1 MFPPYIPVAVW
12 PMRGEAGT
20 QCLVEADGLVPKRPE
35 NGGESLGEPEAEPEG
50 VVGLYVDY
58 PAAEEFETAF
68 ARELFGGAVFVPTL
82 DRLPAG
88 QQVRVGFNLQYC
100 DTRFELVGEVV
111 ASLPASI
118 ASTGAAPGV
127 SIQFR
132 EPTAELRERVERATG
147 IQLRDAPPSNSDFPC
162 AERRYCVQAPV
173 LLEIQGRRLSAEMG
187 DVSYNGMLAL
197 LPDVDLDDVTDL
209 RVAIEHPGSGERIEV
224 DAHIANQTRCDDGV
238 MAVGVRFVYEL
249 DRAEEIAR
257 FVDDL
262 RAFHLARSLAAVSG
276 SLVDT
281 PLESVLETFASVSDS
296 GTLRLTRGDECGKIA
311 YQSGEILYVATGLL
325 SGTKALD
332 RIFTW
337 TDAQFEFR
345 PEMEPMD
352 GVRGRLPL
360 APAVLSAVVA
370 RDELA
375 QLDLSGFDPN
385 ATFTVGRERLAAVAS
400 TLDEIGLEIVE
411 NARMGFPLGAM
422 LDMLSCSDARIY
434 KTVSELV
441 EAGVL
446 NVERD

>member
-1 MFPPYIPVAVW
+1 
-12 PMRGEAGT
+12 
-20 QCLVEADGLVPKRPE
+20 LVPKRRE
-35 NGGESLGEPEAEPEG
+35 NGGESLGGPEAGSEG

-58 PAAEEFETAF
+58 PVAEEFEAAF

-88 QQVRVGFNLQYC
+88 QQVRVRFNLPYC

-111 ASLPASI
+111 ASLPAPI

-127 SIQFR
+127 SIQFC
-132 EPTAELRERVERATG
+132 EPPAELRERVERATG
-147 IQLRDAPPSNSDFPC
+147 IQLRDAPPPNPDFPR

-173 LLEIQGRRLSAEMG
+173 LLEIRGRRLSAEMG

-197 LPDVDLDDVTDL
+197 LPNVDLDDVTDL
-209 RVAIEHPGSGERIEV
+209 RVAIEHPGSGERIEL

-249 DRAEEIAR
+249 DRADEIAR

-262 RAFHLARSLAAVSG
+262 RAFHLARSLATVSG
-276 SLVDT
+276 SIADT

-296 GTLRLTRGDECGKIA
+296 GTLRLTCGDECGKIA
-311 YQSGEILYVATGLL
+311 YQNGEIFYVVMGLL

-337 TDAQFEFR
+337 SDAQFEFR
-345 PEMEPMD
+345 PEVEPMD

-375 QLDLSGFDPN
+375 QLDLSGFDSN
-385 ATFTVGRERLAAVAS
+385 ATFTVDRERLAAVES
-400 TLDEIGLEIVE
+400 TLDEIGREIAE

-422 LDMLSCSDARIY
+422 LDMLACSDARIY
-434 KTVSELV
+434 KTVNELV

-446 NVERD
+446 TFARN